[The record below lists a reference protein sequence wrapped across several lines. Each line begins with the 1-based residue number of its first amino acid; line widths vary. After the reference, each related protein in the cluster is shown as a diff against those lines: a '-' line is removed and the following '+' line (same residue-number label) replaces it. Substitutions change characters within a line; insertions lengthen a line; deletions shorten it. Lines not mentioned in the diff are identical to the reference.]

1 MADILAFLMDNIRL
15 VRITDILDIAIVTY
29 AIYKCIMLIKETRA
43 AQLIKGVIVLIIL
56 LQLSGWMRLNVTN
69 YILSNTMQVGVFALV
84 VLFQPELRR
93 VLEKMG
99 TTTMR
104 RFFSQDFETDENITP
119 AVCEAV
125 EYMASQKIGALIL
138 MERNTKLGDI
148 MTSGTELNAKVTP
161 QLIINIFTP
170 NTPLH
175 DGATVIGNNV
185 IKASACFLPL
195 SQNNE
200 LSKELGTRHRAAV
213 GVSEI
218 TDCLAVVVSE
228 ETGAISI
235 ALNGNIKR
243 NITVKQLE
251 QTLDEIRATDSSA
264 NEIANEIKNKTKFK
278 KRTVKK

>member
-1 MADILAFLMDNIRL
+1 MAEFLSFLMDNIRL
-15 VRITDILDIAIVTY
+15 VRLTDVLDIAIVSY
-29 AIYKCIMLIKETRA
+29 AIYKCVMLIKETRA

-56 LQLSGWMRLNVTN
+56 LQLSGWMKLNLTN

-93 VLEKMG
+93 ALEKMG

-104 RFFSQDFETDENITP
+104 RIFSQEFESDENITP
-119 AVCEAV
+119 AICEAV
-125 EYMASQKIGALIL
+125 EYMASQRIGALIL
-138 MERNTKLGDI
+138 MERSTKLGDI
-148 MTSGTELNAKVTP
+148 MTSGTELNARVTP

-200 LSKELGTRHRAAV
+200 LSKEMGTRHRAAV

-218 TDCLAVVVSE
+218 TDCLAIVVSE
-228 ETGAISI
+228 ETGAVSI

-243 NITVKQLE
+243 NITIKQLE
-251 QTLDEIRATDSSA
+251 HTLEEIRTTDSTVTELRS
-264 NEIANEIKNKTKFK
+264 KTKLK
-278 KRTVKK
+278 KWTVKKK